1 MHLIELEPH
10 YIDLTSL
17 SSTHSHLR
25 MKEFYF
31 VLVLLLEGF
40 SAANIPSLRGDGSEV
55 EHQPRFGRDKQVEP
69 LQCGAKDKLKES
81 EYAMIESPDFPNPYP
96 NNVKCKYTIKVTT
109 SSYSLTVSKCI

>member
-1 MHLIELEPH
+1 MHLIELEP
-10 YIDLTSL
+10 YYKDLTSL
-17 SSTHSHLR
+17 PSTHSHLR
-25 MKEFYF
+25 MKELYF

-69 LQCGAKDKLKES
+69 LQCGAKDKLKDS
-81 EYAMIESPDFPNPYP
+81 EYAMIESPDFPDPYP